1 MFHDRTS
8 ESPTQVL
15 TGTPITPSELLDLA
29 EFATP
34 HHLPTGSQLQYEA
47 DNLAEW
53 CEDDPQLASHAA
65 LLARGRGARSE
76 VVAVLDELAAYVS
89 PPPHRL
95 AATA

>member
-1 MFHDRTS
+1 MFRQDH
-8 ESPTQVL
+8 PTTQLVS
-15 TGTPITPSELLDLA
+15 GTPITPSELVDLA

-53 CEDDPQLASHAA
+53 CEDNPQLAGHAA
-65 LLARGRGARSE
+65 MLARGRGARRE

>member
-1 MFHDRTS
+1 MM
-8 ESPTQVL
+8 
-15 TGTPITPSELLDLA
+15 TGTHITPSELVDLA

-53 CEDDPQLASHAA
+53 CDDDPQLAGRAA
-65 LLARGRGARSE
+65 LLARGRGARPE

-89 PPPHRL
+89 PPAHRL